1 MKYSTAS
8 ALTLGWQK
16 WMMEEGEGPFG
27 GAADEGDL
35 GAELEQLR
43 DDLVEFGFHAV
54 MMSGSGS
61 TIFCMGLPRDE
72 VIDTWKNRLQAK
84 YEVGNANREG
94 KVIGRR
100 RRR

>member
-1 MKYSTAS
+1 MKEFESDVCS
-8 ALTLGWQK
+8 ATYIN
-16 WMMEEGEGPFG
+16 
-27 GAADEGDL
+27 DL
-35 GAELEQLR
+35 EPPAFAVLPELEQLR

-84 YEVGNANREG
+84 YEVEIFEEKFCRRLDDE
-94 KVIGRR
+94 IGRG
-100 RRR
+100 